1 MEFHK
6 KHGKEGTIIVTKVK
20 DPTRYGVVVHD
31 SEGLIDRF
39 VEKPKE
45 FVGDE
50 INAGL
55 YIFKT
60 SMIKRIEA
68 RPTSIERETF
78 PQMAADKELYC
89 MCLPGYW
96 MDIGQPKDFVGGT
109 QLYLKAQEE
118 KKSDLLA
125 KGDNIK
131 GNVIVHPT
139 AKIHPDAEIG
149 PNVVIGADCVIG
161 PATRIHNSTIM
172 KKTKVGKG
180 CLIKD
185 SIIGAACTLGNWI
198 RVTQFQPHQETIQ
211 LGFRQWKGPCLR
223 AGILSRNNEEGRWQ

>member
-6 KHGKEGTIIVTKVK
+6 KHGKEGTIVVTKVK

-96 MDIGQPKDFVGGT
+96 MDIG
-109 QLYLKAQEE
+109 
-118 KKSDLLA
+118 
-125 KGDNIK
+125 
-131 GNVIVHPT
+131 
-139 AKIHPDAEIG
+139 
-149 PNVVIGADCVIG
+149 
-161 PATRIHNSTIM
+161 
-172 KKTKVGKG
+172 
-180 CLIKD
+180 
-185 SIIGAACTLGNWI
+185 
-198 RVTQFQPHQETIQ
+198 
-211 LGFRQWKGPCLR
+211 
-223 AGILSRNNEEGRWQ
+223 